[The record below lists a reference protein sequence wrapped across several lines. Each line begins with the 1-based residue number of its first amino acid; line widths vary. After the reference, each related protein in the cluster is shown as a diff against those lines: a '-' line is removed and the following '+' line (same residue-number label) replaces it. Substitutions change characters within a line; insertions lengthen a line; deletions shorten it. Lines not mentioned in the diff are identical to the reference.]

1 MRGEDQEKY
10 VERLKQRNLIERSV
24 RNCLDCWHSGGSKKV
39 LIARFHSGFAAYAA
53 EPSVTL
59 PVDFQDAIA
68 ENFLTRNPCIMSP
81 GRPGRGGDMQIKMPY
96 EAL

>member
-1 MRGEDQEKY
+1 MKRNLI
-10 VERLKQRNLIERSV
+10 ERLKQRNLIER
-24 RNCLDCWHSGGSKKV
+24 LKV
-39 LIARFHSGFAAYAA
+39 LIVRFHSGFAAYAA